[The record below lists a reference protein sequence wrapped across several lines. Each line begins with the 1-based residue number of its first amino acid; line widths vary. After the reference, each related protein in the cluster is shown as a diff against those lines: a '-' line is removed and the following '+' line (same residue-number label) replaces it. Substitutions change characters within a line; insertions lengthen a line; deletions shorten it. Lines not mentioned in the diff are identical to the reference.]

1 MLPKPLQQLQKFFEK
16 FPGIGPRQASRFV
29 FFLSKQPKEYIE
41 SFIESLQSMSAE
53 VNLCGNCN
61 LPGLKK
67 NNLCAICSDSRRD
80 KKTIYVVEKEGDAL
94 NLEKTNIHNGVYF
107 VLGKNISPVEK
118 TQSAKEQVKNLVK
131 KLKRETNPEVILAL
145 NNTREGNF
153 TAMYIK
159 EMFKENELNNVTL
172 TSLGRGLSTGSELEY
187 ADEETLRNALKNR
200 H

>member
-41 SFIESLQSMSAE
+41 NFIQSLQSMLTE
-53 VNLCGNCN
+53 VNLCSNCN

-67 NNLCAICSDSRRD
+67 NSLCAICSDSSRD
-80 KKTIYVVEKEGDAL
+80 KKTIYIVEKEGDAL

-107 VLGKNISPVEK
+107 VLGKNISPIEK
-118 TQSAKEQVKNLVK
+118 TQTAKEQIKNLVK
-131 KLKRETNPEVILAL
+131 KLRRENNPEVILAL

-159 EMFKENELNNVTL
+159 EMFKENELNNVKL

>member
-1 MLPKPLQQLQKFFEK
+1 MEEHSERQKAFE
-16 FPGIGPRQASRFV
+16 ASRFV

-41 SFIESLQSMSAE
+41 SFIQSLQSMSTE
-53 VNLCGNCN
+53 VNLCSNCN

-67 NNLCAICSDSRRD
+67 NNLCTICSDSRRD

-187 ADEETLRNALKNR
+187 ADEETLRSAMESR
-200 H
+200 R

>member
-41 SFIESLQSMSAE
+41 SFIQSLQSMSTE
-53 VNLCGNCN
+53 VKLCSNCN

-67 NNLCAICSDSRRD
+67 NNLCTICSDSRRD